1 MLYIFSIILKQIKMN
16 KQKFTF
22 LSILVFYLVIFSNSI
37 YSQNLSGTIKS
48 DLPIPFASISV
59 KGQSI
64 GTASN
69 ADGFFEINDIKE
81 GSYEFVFSAIG
92 FKKLKKNISIQTGKN
107 TIDVFLEPSSYDI
120 EQVVVTG
127 TMKETF
133 LSASPVKVDVVT
145 QKFLKK
151 IANANVMEVIENV
164 NGVQKQINCG
174 VCGTNDIHI
183 NGMEGPYTLVL
194 INSMPVMSSLSTV
207 YGLNGIPTS
216 LIKQIEIIKGPS
228 STLYGTE
235 AVAGVINILTK
246 NPLDVSTVELES
258 FITSHLE
265 KNIDFAYAP
274 KMEKVDVLFSGN
286 YFKMDNFIDDN
297 DDNFTDIP
305 FSERLSLFNQWNFK
319 MKSQKSFSLSA
330 KYYQED
336 RSGGVKEW
344 NENLR
349 GNDSIYGESIYT
361 DRVELAASYELPM
374 DEDIRIDASYNYHHQ
389 DSYYGNTKYEAFQN
403 IYFANLIWNKSI
415 GHNHNFISGLTYRYQ
430 TFVDSTLANINER
443 KFIPAFFVQDEITL
457 NKKWTSLLGIRTDFH
472 DEHGF
477 IFSPRL
483 NFKFKPKTYTTF
495 RLNAGTGFR
504 LVNLFTEDH
513 AFLTGTRE
521 VLVVEDLKPEESY
534 NINLNV
540 NHIFSLGR
548 STGTLDIDAFY
559 TYFTNKITPD
569 YDVNPNQII
578 YANLDGFSV
587 SRGLAFIIQQNFDY
601 PLSVKAGGTFLD
613 VYSIDDNNIRED
625 ELFAPSFTGV
635 FSLSYNWD
643 KINTSID
650 WTAKVTGP
658 MSLPSFPHPFERG
671 EESPW
676 FSQHHL
682 QIKKVFSESLT
693 AFMGVKNVFNYTQES
708 PLVDWQNPFGDDFD
722 TSYAYGPLQS
732 RRYLFGF
739 SVKI

>member
-1 MLYIFSIILKQIKMN
+1 MKKIIYLIY
-16 KQKFTF
+16 F
-22 LSILVFYLVIFSNSI
+22 LTLQFPL
-37 YSQNLSGTIKS
+37 YSQSLSGTIKS
-48 DLPIPFASISV
+48 DIPIPFASISV

-69 ADGFFEINDIKE
+69 ADGFFEINDIKV
-81 GSYEFVFSAIG
+81 GSYELVFSAIG
-92 FKKLKKNISIQTGKN
+92 FNKLKKNISIQAGKN
-107 TIDVFLEPSSYDI
+107 TLDIILEPSSYDI

-151 IANANVMEVIENV
+151 VATSNVMEVIENV

-174 VCGTNDIHI
+174 VCGANDIHI

-194 INSMPVMSSLSTV
+194 INGMPVMSSLSTV

-246 NPLDVSTVELES
+246 EPLDVSTIELES

-274 KMEKVDVLFSGN
+274 KMKKVDVLLSGN
-286 YFKMDNFIDDN
+286 YFKMDNFLDDN
-297 DDNFTDIP
+297 KDNFTDIP

-319 MKSQKSFSLSA
+319 RKSQKKFSLSA
-330 KYYQED
+330 KFYQED

-361 DRVELAASYELPM
+361 DRIELAASYELPM
-374 DEDIRIDASYNYHHQ
+374 DEDVRIDASYNYHHQ

-415 GHNHNFISGLTYRYQ
+415 GHNHDFISGLSYRYQ
-430 TFVDSTLANINER
+430 TFMDSTLANINER

-457 NKKWTSLLGIRTDFH
+457 NRKWTSLLGIRTDYH
-472 DEHGF
+472 DEHRF

-483 NFKFKPKTYTTF
+483 NLKFKPKTYTTF

-513 AFLTGTRE
+513 AFLTGSRE

-534 NINLNV
+534 NINLNA

-548 STGTLDIDAFY
+548 STGTIDVDAFY
-559 TYFTNKITPD
+559 TYFTNKIIPD

-587 SRGLAFIIQQNFDY
+587 SRGLAFNIQQNFEF
-601 PLSVKAGGTFLD
+601 PLSIKAGGTFLD
-613 VYSIDDNNIRED
+613 VYSEDDNNTREN
-625 ELFAPSFTGV
+625 ELFAPSLTGV

-643 KINTSID
+643 KINTSVD

-658 MSLPSFPHPFERG
+658 MSLPSFPYPFERS
-671 EESPW
+671 EESLW

-682 QIKKVFSESLT
+682 QIKKIFSESLT

-722 TSYAYGPLQS
+722 TSYAYGPLQ
-732 RRYLFGF
+732 RRCFLFGL
-739 SVKI
+739 SVKL

>member
-1 MLYIFSIILKQIKMN
+1 MKKIICLIYFLTTHFSL
-16 KQKFTF
+16 
-22 LSILVFYLVIFSNSI
+22 
-37 YSQNLSGTIKS
+37 YSQSLSGTIKS

-59 KGQSI
+59 KGHSI

-69 ADGFFEINDIKE
+69 LNGFYEIQDLKV
-81 GSYEFVFSAIG
+81 GSYELIFSAIG
-92 FKKLKKNISIQTGKN
+92 FKKLKKNISIKDGKN
-107 TIDVFLEPSSYDI
+107 TLNIFLEPSSYDI

-133 LSASPVKVDVVT
+133 LSVSPVKVDVIT

-151 IANANVMEVIENV
+151 IATSNVMEVIENI

-174 VCGTNDIHI
+174 VCGSNDIHI

-194 INSMPVMSSLSTV
+194 INEMPVMSSLSTV

-235 AVAGVINILTK
+235 AVAGVINIITK
-246 NPLDVSTVELES
+246 DPVDVSIIELES
-258 FITSHLE
+258 FITSHFE

-274 KMEKVDVLFSGN
+274 KMNKVDVLLSGN

-305 FSERLSLFNQWNFK
+305 FSERLSLFNQWIIKRKN
-319 MKSQKSFSLSA
+319 QKSFSVSA

-361 DRVELAASYELPM
+361 DRVELVASYELPV

-389 DSYYGNTKYEAFQN
+389 DSYYGNSKYEAFQN

-457 NKKWTSLLGIRTDFH
+457 NKKWISLLGIRTDYH

-521 VLVVEDLKPEESY
+521 VLVVEDLKPEESF

-559 TYFTNKITPD
+559 TYFTNKIKPD
-569 YDVNPNQII
+569 YNVNPNQII
-578 YANLDGFSV
+578 YANLDGFSI
-587 SRGLAFIIQQNFDY
+587 SRGLAFNIQQNFDF
-601 PLSVKAGGTFLD
+601 PFIAKAGGTYLD
-613 VYSIDDNNIRED
+613 VYSIDDKNTRED

-643 KINTSID
+643 KINTSVD

-658 MSLPSFPHPFERG
+658 MSLPSFPYPFERG

-676 FSQHHL
+676 FYQHHL

-708 PLVDWQNPFGDDFD
+708 PLLDWQNPFGDDFD

>member
-1 MLYIFSIILKQIKMN
+1 MLYIFRIILKQIKMN

-22 LSILVFYLVIFSNSI
+22 LSILVFYLVIVSNSI

-107 TIDVFLEPSSYDI
+107 TIDVILEPSSYDI

-151 IANANVMEVIENV
+151 IATANVMEVIENV

-194 INSMPVMSSLSTV
+194 INGMPVMSSLSTV

-246 NPLDVSTVELES
+246 DPLDVSTVELES

-297 DDNFTDIP
+297 DDHFTDIP

-389 DSYYGNTKYEAFQN
+389 NSYYGNTKYEAFQN

-430 TFVDSTLANINER
+430 TFVDSTLANIH
-443 KFIPAFFVQDEITL
+443 K
-457 NKKWTSLLGIRTDFH
+457 
-472 DEHGF
+472 
-477 IFSPRL
+477 
-483 NFKFKPKTYTTF
+483 
-495 RLNAGTGFR
+495 
-504 LVNLFTEDH
+504 VNLE
-513 AFLTGTRE
+513 
-521 VLVVEDLKPEESY
+521 
-534 NINLNV
+534 
-540 NHIFSLGR
+540 
-548 STGTLDIDAFY
+548 
-559 TYFTNKITPD
+559 KIKSSD
-569 YDVNPNQII
+569 
-578 YANLDGFSV
+578 
-587 SRGLAFIIQQNFDY
+587 
-601 PLSVKAGGTFLD
+601 
-613 VYSIDDNNIRED
+613 
-625 ELFAPSFTGV
+625 
-635 FSLSYNWD
+635 
-643 KINTSID
+643 
-650 WTAKVTGP
+650 
-658 MSLPSFPHPFERG
+658 
-671 EESPW
+671 
-676 FSQHHL
+676 
-682 QIKKVFSESLT
+682 
-693 AFMGVKNVFNYTQES
+693 
-708 PLVDWQNPFGDDFD
+708 
-722 TSYAYGPLQS
+722 
-732 RRYLFGF
+732 
-739 SVKI
+739 

>member
-1 MLYIFSIILKQIKMN
+1 MN

-22 LSILVFYLVIFSNSI
+22 LIILFIVTNSI

-107 TIDVFLEPSSYDI
+107 TIDIILEPSSYDI

-133 LSASPVKVDVVT
+133 ISASPVKVDVVT

-151 IANANVMEVIENV
+151 IATANVMEVIENV

-194 INSMPVMSSLSTV
+194 INGMPVMSSLSTV

-246 NPLDVSTVELES
+246 DPMDVSTVELES

-265 KNIDFAYAP
+265 KNLDFAYAP

-361 DRVELAASYELPM
+361 DRVELAASYELPI

-389 DSYYGNTKYEAFQN
+389 NSYYGNTKYEAFQN

-430 TFVDSTLANINER
+430 SFVDSTLANINER

-559 TYFTNKITPD
+559 TYFTNKIIPD

-587 SRGLAFIIQQNFDY
+587 SRGLAFIIQQNFDF
-601 PLSVKAGGTFLD
+601 PLSVKAGGTYLD
-613 VYSIDDNNIRED
+613 VYSIDDNNTRED

-635 FSLSYNWD
+635 FSLSHNWD

-739 SVKI
+739 SVRI

>member
-1 MLYIFSIILKQIKMN
+1 MKAHKMKKIIYLICFLTLQLPLY
-16 KQKFTF
+16 T
-22 LSILVFYLVIFSNSI
+22 
-37 YSQNLSGTIKS
+37 QNLSGTIKS
-48 DLPIPFASISV
+48 DIPIPFASISV

-92 FKKLKKNISIQTGKN
+92 FKKLKKNISIQAGKN
-107 TIDVFLEPSSYDI
+107 TLDVILEPSSYDI

-151 IANANVMEVIENV
+151 IATTNVMEVIENV

-194 INSMPVMSSLSTV
+194 INGMPIMSSLSTV

-246 NPLDVSTVELES
+246 DPLDVSTVEIES

-274 KMEKVDVLFSGN
+274 KMKKVDVLLSGN
-286 YFKMDNFIDDN
+286 YFKMDNFLDDN

-305 FSERLSLFNQWNFK
+305 LSERLSLFNQWNFK
-319 MKSQKSFSLSA
+319 RKNQKNLSLSA

-361 DRVELAASYELPM
+361 DRIELAASYELPM
-374 DEDIRIDASYNYHHQ
+374 DEDVRIEASYNYHHQ
-389 DSYYGNTKYEAFQN
+389 DSYYGDTKYEAYQS

-415 GHNHNFISGLTYRYQ
+415 GHNHDFISGLSYRYQ

-443 KFIPAFFVQDEITL
+443 KFIPALFVQDEITL
-457 NKKWTSLLGIRTDFH
+457 NRKWTSLLGIRTDFH

-483 NFKFKPKTYTTF
+483 NLKFKPKTYTTF

-513 AFLTGTRE
+513 AFLTGSRE

-534 NINLNV
+534 NINLNA

-587 SRGLAFIIQQNFDY
+587 SKGLAFNIQQNFGF
-601 PLSVKAGGTFLD
+601 PLSIKAGGTYLD
-613 VYSIDDNNIRED
+613 VYSVDDNNTRED

-643 KINTSID
+643 KINTSMD

-658 MSLPSFPHPFERG
+658 MSLPSFPYPFERA

-682 QIKKVFSESLT
+682 QIKKVFSENLT

-732 RRYLFGF
+732 RRFLFGL